1 MRNRKTL
8 YRLVNNTKGPKTSE
22 EVDQILKD
30 IVDVLNVSQK
40 HCDEH
45 VEKCLTCGK
54 LLVAYERYLQCSK
67 KEITIGPEGQ
77 HGPVITLR
85 NNSDENKPY

>member
-22 EVDQILKD
+22 EVGQILKD

-54 LLVAYERYLQCSK
+54 LLVAYERYLQCDK
-67 KEITIGPEGQ
+67 KEVILGPEGQ
-77 HGPVITLR
+77 HGPVLR
-85 NNSDENKPY
+85 IKENEE